1 MIGATERSVKGRVL
15 EAQVEPGGGRWR
27 ARPAPG
33 NGAEDQRPVG
43 GGGVAGPLDVAFWE
57 PEDDGAPWG
66 GGVVLGGVDCHPSP
80 WPDAAFAPDPPGPWL
95 PPTWPLVSS
104 DTLVGAG

>member
-15 EAQVEPGGGRWR
+15 EAQVEPRGREV
-27 ARPAPG
+27 AGTSRPWG
-33 NGAEDQRPVG
+33 WDGVQRPVG